1 MMIRQAFLLFSIV
14 VLASAANSSFRVDLY
29 QPTVVNGTTFK
40 PGEAKVE
47 LKDNKV
53 VIKQGKTSVEADV
66 KVEANKNKYQYTT
79 VGYRDGERQVKD
91 ISIGGTTTHI
101 VFGATTGTAGPE
113 R

>member
-1 MMIRQAFLLFSIV
+1 MIRQALLLFSLAAV
-14 VLASAANSSFRVDLY
+14 ASAANSNFRVELY

-53 VIKQGKTSVEADV
+53 IMKQGKTSVEADV
-66 KVEANKNKYQYTT
+66 RVEANKNKYQYTA
-79 VGYRDGERQVKD
+79 VGYREGDRQVKD
-91 ISIGGTTTHI
+91 ITIGGTNTHI
-101 VFGATTGTAGPE
+101 VFGSATGSAGPE